1 MAKNRKGYSVSL
13 INQKG
18 FSRRMAKRVA
28 GLEIRGEMLE
38 KDIAEEIATVA
49 KTFVAVDTG
58 KTKEHIRAEQRQG
71 EWAVVSDRGGDRP
84 EVAVI
89 LEYGSVHQAAQPYM
103 VPAADVVLASRG
115 LDNIV
120 RGVGGLLV
128 T

>member
-1 MAKNRKGYSVSL
+1 MPGPKFSVEVVNRKGFV
-13 INQKG
+13 K
-18 FSRRMAKRVA
+18 RMGKRIA
-28 GLEIRGEMLE
+28 ALEIQGASLE
-38 KDIAEEIATVA
+38 KEVAEEIAKVA

-58 KTKEHIRAEQRQG
+58 KTQENIRAEERQG
-71 EWAVVSDRGGDRP
+71 EWVVVSDRGGDRP

-115 LDNIV
+115 LNNIV
-120 RGVGGLLV
+120 RGIGGLII